1 MRERNLEPQE
11 YAGPF
16 RHHQGK
22 GSGAVLDR
30 GEGGDPDRMNYVIVG
45 NSYAGVG
52 AVEGIR
58 ELDSEGSITMV
69 SDEPY
74 LAYARP
80 LISYNLGG
88 HVASKNMYYRSAAFY
103 KKNKVRLILGKK
115 VMNMNSPYRQIS
127 LEDGTI
133 FGYDRL
139 LIATGGLP
147 FIPPI
152 KGLEARNIFSF
163 TKWDDAKKIKKV
175 ARGKKKAVVIGGG
188 LIGLKAAEGMNDLG
202 LEVTIVELGPR
213 ILAMALDEFSGVIVD
228 RQLRENGIKSITGHT
243 AKEILS
249 DRKGN
254 VCGIILDNDKKLE
267 CAILIVAIGVRPN
280 TDLVRGTSI
289 RVNRGILVDRFMMTS
304 SENIYAAGDVAE
316 APDILNNRDSV
327 IAIVPLAYEQGRVAG
342 YNMAGGRRIYTG
354 GIGMNSVEIYNLPVM
369 TMGIT
374 NQINETHEVKAF
386 RKGKVYRKLVFEGN
400 RLVGAV
406 LVGRIDYGGIL
417 TRFIRSRA
425 DVANIK
431 RELTEYV
438 LKKGDFGPVLLKIA
452 DTFNTAPIRQG

>member
-1 MRERNLEPQE
+1 M
-11 YAGPF
+11 
-16 RHHQGK
+16 K
-22 GSGAVLDR
+22 
-30 GEGGDPDRMNYVIVG
+30 YVIVG

-58 ELDSEGSITMV
+58 ERDREGDITMI

-88 HVASKNMYYRSAAFY
+88 HVASKDMYYRSAGFY
-103 KKNKVRLILGKK
+103 KKNNVRLILGKK
-115 VMNMNSPYRQIS
+115 VVNISSARRQIS
-127 LEDGTI
+127 LEDGTV
-133 FGYDRL
+133 FVYDRL
-139 LIATGGLP
+139 LIGTGGQP

-152 KGLEARNIFSF
+152 KGLEAHNVFSF

-175 ARGKKKAVVIGGG
+175 AHGKKKAVVIGGG
-188 LIGLKAAEGMNDLG
+188 LIGLKAAEGINDLG

-213 ILAMALDEFSGVIVD
+213 ILAVALDEVSGAIVN
-228 RQLRENGIKSITGHT
+228 RQLRDNGIKLIAGHT

-249 DRKGN
+249 DGKGN
-254 VCGIILDNDKKLE
+254 VCGIILDNNKKLE
-267 CAILIVAIGVRPN
+267 CEILIIAIGVRPN
-280 TDLVRGTSI
+280 MDIVKNTPV
-289 RVNRGILVDRFMMTS
+289 RVNRGIVVDKWMMTS
-304 SENIYAAGDVAE
+304 INNIYAAGDVAE
-316 APDILNNRDSV
+316 ASDILNNRDSV

-342 YNMAGGRRIYTG
+342 YNMAGGQRAYAG
-354 GIGMNSVEIYNLPVM
+354 GMGMNSVEVYGLPVM

-374 NQINETHEVKAF
+374 NQTSESHEVKAF

-406 LVGRIDYGGIL
+406 LVSQIDYAGIL

-425 DVANIK
+425 DITSIK
-431 RELTEYV
+431 SELTEHV
-438 LKKGDFGPVLLKIA
+438 LRKGEFGSVLSKIA
-452 DTFNTAPIRQG
+452 NAPHAVLAV